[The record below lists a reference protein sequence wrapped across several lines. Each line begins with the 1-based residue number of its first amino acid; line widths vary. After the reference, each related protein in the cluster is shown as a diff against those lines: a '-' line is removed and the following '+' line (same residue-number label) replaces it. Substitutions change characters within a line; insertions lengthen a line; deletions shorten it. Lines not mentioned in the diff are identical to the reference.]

1 MPEDEAPTSTYG
13 EQRAVAAGM
22 RTVWVLALGSFATG
36 SGLLVVAGI
45 VPRIATDLHVSIAAG
60 GQVITVFSLA
70 FALLAPLLAACTGR
84 IPRRPLLIA
93 ALALFVFANLLSALA
108 PTYASLLATRIVA
121 AAAMALYTPNAAAV
135 AANLVPPRYRGRALA
150 IVLGGMSLAT
160 IFGVPLGTAVGSWL
174 GWRATFATVAAIGA
188 CALVGLALAL
198 PAVHALPPASL
209 AERLALLRRPAV
221 LGNLAVTMLT
231 TGGIIGLYTYLATVL
246 AHTAGVRGAL
256 LAVVLLVYGLGGG
269 LGTGISGRAVD
280 RFGALRVLVAALSVI
295 VLTEALVPLATTAA
309 TASLL
314 LFVWGAAGWAF
325 SIPQQY
331 RLLALAPAQP
341 SVAVSLHT
349 SASYLGQAI
358 GAALAGAA
366 LGRLAPSPERLAL
379 FGAASVAL
387 GLVVLLATH
396 VRRGRDTRA
405 SVAPA
410 PSPATSRVSD
420 LAMSRRAGCGIAD
433 RA

>member
-1 MPEDEAPTSTYG
+1 MPEGEAPTPTDAD
-13 EQRAVAAGM
+13 ERRAPAGM

-45 VPRIATDLHVSIAAG
+45 VPRIAADLRVSTAAG
-60 GQVITVFSLA
+60 GQVVTVFSLA

-93 ALALFVFANLLSALA
+93 ALALFVLANLLSALVPA
-108 PTYASLLATRIVA
+108 YVPLLATRVLA

-174 GWRATFATVAAIGA
+174 GWRATFATVAAIGV
-188 CALVGLALAL
+188 CALAGLALAL

-209 AERLALLRRPAV
+209 AERLAPLRRPPV
-221 LGNLAVTMLT
+221 LVNLAVTMLT
-231 TGGIIGLYTYLATVL
+231 TGGIIGLYTYLASVL
-246 AHTAGVRGAL
+246 AHTADVHGAL

-269 LGTGISGRAVD
+269 LGTAISGRAVD
-280 RFGALRVLVAALSVI
+280 RFGALRVLVVALGVI
-295 VLTEALVPLATTAA
+295 VLTEALVPVATSAA

-325 SIPQQY
+325 AIPQQY

-341 SVAVSLHT
+341 SIAVSLHS
-349 SASYLGQAI
+349 SASYLGQAV

-366 LGRLAPSPERLAL
+366 LSRLATSPERLAP
-379 FGAASVAL
+379 FGAVSVAL
-387 GLVVLLATH
+387 ALVVATVAHMWQARSTRTPTEFH
-396 VRRGRDTRA
+396 VVEGNPERT
-405 SVAPA
+405 
-410 PSPATSRVSD
+410 
-420 LAMSRRAGCGIAD
+420 GI
-433 RA
+433 

>member
-1 MPEDEAPTSTYG
+1 MPEGEAPTPTD
-13 EQRAVAAGM
+13 EDERRAPMGM

-45 VPRIATDLHVSIAAG
+45 VSRIAADLHISIAAG
-60 GQVITVFSLA
+60 GQIITVFSLS

-84 IPRRPLLIA
+84 LPRRPLLIA

-108 PTYASLLATRIVA
+108 PTYVLLLATRIFA
-121 AAAMALYTPNAAAV
+121 AAGMALYTPNAAAV
-135 AANLVPPRYRGRALA
+135 AANLVPPHYRGRALA

-160 IFGVPLGTAVGSWL
+160 IFGVPLGTAIGSWL
-174 GWRATFATVAAIGA
+174 GWRATFATVAAIGV
-188 CALVGLALAL
+188 CALAGLAVAL

-209 AERLALLRRPAV
+209 AERLALMGRPAV

-246 AHTAGVRGAL
+246 AHTADVRGTL

-269 LGTGISGRAVD
+269 LGTALSGRAVD
-280 RFGALRVLVAALSVI
+280 RFGALRVLIAALSAIVI
-295 VLTEALVPLATTAA
+295 TEALLPVATTAL

-314 LFVWGAAGWAF
+314 LFVWGAAGWGF

-341 SVAVSLHT
+341 SVAVSLHS

-366 LGRLAPSPERLAL
+366 LGRLAPSPERLAP

-387 GLVVLLATH
+387 GLVVLLVTH
-396 VRRGRDTRA
+396 VRRGSAARA
-405 SVAPA
+405 SVAPRA
-410 PSPATSRVSD
+410 VADD
-420 LAMSRRAGCGIAD
+420 LEGV
-433 RA
+433 

>member
-1 MPEDEAPTSTYG
+1 MTEDEAPTPSD
-13 EQRAVAAGM
+13 EEERAVAAGM

-45 VPRIATDLHVSIAAG
+45 VPRIAADLRVSIAAG

-70 FALLAPLLAACTGR
+70 FALLAPVLAACTGR
-84 IPRRPLLIA
+84 LPRRPLLIA
-93 ALALFVFANLLSALA
+93 ALTLFMFANLLSALA

-121 AAAMALYTPNAAAV
+121 AVGMALYTPNAAAV
-135 AANLVPPRYRGRALA
+135 AASLVPARYRGRALA

-160 IFGVPLGTAVGSWL
+160 IFGVPLGTAIGSWL

-188 CALVGLALAL
+188 CALVGLSIAL
-198 PAVHALPPASL
+198 PAVRALPPASL
-209 AERLALLRRPAV
+209 TERLALLRRSAV

-256 LAVVLLVYGLGGG
+256 LAVVLLVYGLGGS
-269 LGTGISGRAVD
+269 LGTALSGRAVD
-280 RFGALRVLVAALSVI
+280 RFGALRVLVVALGVI
-295 VLTEALVPLATTAA
+295 VITEALVPVATTAA

-325 SIPQQY
+325 AIPQQY

-341 SVAVSLHT
+341 SVAVSLHS

-366 LGRLAPSPERLAL
+366 LGRLGPSPERLAL

-387 GLVVLLATH
+387 GLVGLLATH
-396 VRRGRDTRA
+396 ARRRRGMRA

-410 PSPATSRVSD
+410 PSPTTSRASD
-420 LAMSRRAGCGIAD
+420 PVTRRRAGCG
-433 RA
+433 